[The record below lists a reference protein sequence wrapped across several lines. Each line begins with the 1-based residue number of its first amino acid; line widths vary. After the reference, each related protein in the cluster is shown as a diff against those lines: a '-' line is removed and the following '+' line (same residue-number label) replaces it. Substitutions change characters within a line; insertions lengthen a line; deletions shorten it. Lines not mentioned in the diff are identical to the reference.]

1 MSKEIESTSR
11 CGFAAVV
18 GRPNVGKSTLINA
31 LLMRKV
37 SITSPKPQTTRHRIL
52 GIKTTS
58 DGQIVFVD
66 TPGINYAETRALNRY
81 MNRAAQ
87 GAIEDVDV
95 VLFLVE
101 ALRWTSQDE
110 GVADRIKASG
120 RPTILVLSKVDRVR
134 PRSKLLP
141 FMDEMAREHG
151 FDEIVPV
158 SARRGENLEDLE
170 SAIKARL
177 PQGDRLFPE
186 DMFTDRG
193 ERFVAAELIR
203 EKLILRLDQEVPYRL
218 SVEIE
223 DMAVRHGGWRVSAV
237 IWVERPGQ
245 KAIVIG
251 RKGERLKQVGTASRR
266 ELQKLLGRGV
276 DLRLWVKVKDDWS
289 DNDRALAALG
299 YVD

>member
-1 MSKEIESTSR
+1 MTEDTESTLR

-31 LLMRKV
+31 LLKRKV

-52 GIKTTS
+52 GVKTS
-58 DGQIVFVD
+58 GDAQIVFVD

-81 MNRAAQ
+81 MNRAAH

-95 VLFLVE
+95 VIFVVE
-101 ALRWTSQDE
+101 ALKWTSQDQRVE
-110 GVADRIKASG
+110 ERIEASK
-120 RPTILVLSKVDRVR
+120 RPTILVLNKVDRVR

-141 FMDEMAREHG
+141 FIDELAKDHG
-151 FDEIVPV
+151 FDEIVPL
-158 SARRGENLEDLE
+158 SALRGENLEALE
-170 SAIKARL
+170 SAIKKRL
-177 PQGDRLFPE
+177 PQSERLFPE
-186 DMFTDRG
+186 DIFTDRG
-193 ERFVAAELIR
+193 ERFIAAELVR
-203 EKLILRLDQEVPYRL
+203 EKLMLRLDQEVPYRL

-223 DMAVRHGGWRVSAV
+223 EMAVRNDVLNISAI

-251 RKGERLKQVGTASRR
+251 QKGEMIKQVGTSARR
-266 ELQKLLGRGV
+266 EMQKLFEQRV

-289 DNDRALAALG
+289 DNDRALASLG
-299 YVD
+299 YID